1 MPAVVVCNHVSYIDI
16 LYFIASSCPIAF
28 VSKDGVRKVPLV
40 GTFAQTYTSLFVDRS
55 DVERHVR
62 TKSYDD
68 SSLGDASSRS
78 ASFHGSVNESVK
90 DAIRERIE
98 TVEGVSDELGRY
110 VPRIVIFP
118 EGTTTNNKYLL
129 KFKRGA
135 FQPLKP
141 VQPVL
146 LRYSFSNFD
155 PSYLRTTFG
164 HLLAMMCQLYNSL
177 SVEWME
183 PMKPSRTV
191 DLFAS
196 PADRMLAVDQ
206 FADEVCSAMA
216 ARLRVPV
223 SDATVLEKRD
233 FMINIFWPSKGK
245 GNGLA
250 AAVDENDKT
259 E

>member
-1 MPAVVVCNHVSYIDI
+1 
-16 LYFIASSCPIAF
+16 
-28 VSKDGVRKVPLV
+28 
-40 GTFAQTYTSLFVDRS
+40 VDRS
-55 DVERHVR
+55 DIERHVR

-250 AAVDENDKT
+250 AAMDENDKT